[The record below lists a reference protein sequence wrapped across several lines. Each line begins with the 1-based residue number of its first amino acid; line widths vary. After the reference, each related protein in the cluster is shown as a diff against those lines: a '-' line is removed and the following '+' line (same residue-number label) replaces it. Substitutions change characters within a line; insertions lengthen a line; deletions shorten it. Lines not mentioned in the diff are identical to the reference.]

1 MGPVPAPVSGEIV
14 ATNSAVA
21 DNPGLVNDDPY
32 GAGWI
37 VQLQPSD
44 LEEDKAQLVTGQ
56 AAVDAFEKLLEEKD
70 ISCQ

>member
-1 MGPVPAPVSGEIV
+1 MPAPVSGEIV